1 MRSNSLRGLIG
12 APWGKQA
19 ENEGELMSLFEKLML
34 NIPRTGTFEFLD
46 GKVFHKYSAG
56 MNENMPTLKFN
67 AGKFRAYE

>member
-1 MRSNSLRGLIG
+1 MRFNSLRGLTG

-34 NIPRTGTFEFLD
+34 NIPRTGTSEFLD

-56 MNENMPTLKFN
+56 MNENIPTLKFN
-67 AGKFRAYE
+67 TGKFRAYE